1 VDGRQVR
8 RRQDG
13 HGPLNKIP
21 TWAAYDVYADGL
33 GVTTVMET
41 MDEATWW
48 HTYALPAL
56 DPHNWRNMPRMPA
69 GPVTTVLL

>member
-1 VDGRQVR
+1 
-8 RRQDG
+8 
-13 HGPLNKIP
+13 LNKIP
-21 TWAAYDVYADGL
+21 TWAAYDALNALSLSVFADGL
-33 GVTTVMET
+33 GVTTVTET
-41 MDEATWW
+41 TDEATWW